1 MSNDRRLVNGPRGPL
16 MSANTA
22 GIREDQLTATG
33 SYRSLPEPSRG
44 EVDHS
49 CNRSANRSSTP
60 GGWSCILARIVKNA
74 PESASPD
81 FPKRNLPLT
90 QLFAWRAL

>member
-1 MSNDRRLVNGPRGPL
+1 MGRGPIL
-16 MSANTA
+16 SANAA

-33 SYRSLPEPSRG
+33 SYRFLPEPSRG

-49 CNRSANRSSTP
+49 CNRSANRSCFP
-60 GGWSCILARIVKNA
+60 GGWSCILARIVKNG

-81 FPKRNLPLT
+81 VPKGNLPLT
-90 QLFAWRAL
+90 QLFAYQ